1 MTKMWG
7 EKLPMFLCFFRFIC
21 LSFYLFITNRLF
33 IKMTKY
39 IPEDTS
45 VTFSEVPNEISLC
58 INISNCLCHC
68 EGCHSA
74 YLRSNIG
81 EELTTEKLDELI
93 LANDG
98 ITCVCF
104 MGEGNDPEALQ
115 ALILHVKENHKNLKI
130 ALYSGREDVPEDFY
144 WNNLDYLKIGPY
156 KPEFGPLNKTTT
168 NQVLYRKLPEY
179 FMSSMVNG
187 VWRTF
192 WENETYLFW
201 TPEDY
206 KKYKEEKLEETK
218 KKIREEIMN
227 KPFE

>member
-1 MTKMWG
+1 M
-7 EKLPMFLCFFRFIC
+7 I
-21 LSFYLFITNRLF
+21 
-33 IKMTKY
+33 KY

-45 VTFSEVPNEISLC
+45 ITFSEVPNEISLC

-93 LANDG
+93 LVNDG

-104 MGEGNDPEALQ
+104 MGEGNDPEILQ
-115 ALILHVKENHKNLKI
+115 SLITFLKKHWKHLKI
-130 ALYSGREDVPEDFY
+130 ALYSGREDIPEDFY

-156 KPEFGPLNKTTT
+156 KAKFGPLNKITT
-168 NQVLYRKLPEY
+168 NQRFYSFKKGLRATLIL
-179 FMSSMVNG
+179 NG
-187 VWRTF
+187 KAHPYWTDD
-192 WENETYLFW
+192 TYLFW

-206 KKYKEEKLEETK
+206 KKYKEEKLEEAK
-218 KKIREEIMN
+218 KKVREEIMN
-227 KPFE
+227 RPFE